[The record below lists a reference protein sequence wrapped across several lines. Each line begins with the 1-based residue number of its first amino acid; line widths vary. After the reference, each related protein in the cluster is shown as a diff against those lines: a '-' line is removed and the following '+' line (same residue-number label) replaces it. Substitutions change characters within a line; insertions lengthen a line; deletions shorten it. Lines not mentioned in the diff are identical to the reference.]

1 MVKYL
6 IIISL
11 AAFVLT
17 VYDKLISKKKKK
29 KKGKKKRKK
38 TRVPEKLFWAVAI
51 LGGAAAEYIT
61 MKIIRHKTK
70 HKSFMRGLPAIIII
84 QIGLYLAYY
93 FLF

>member
-17 VYDKLISKKKKK
+17 VYDKLISKKKK

-70 HKSFMRGLPAIIII
+70 HKNFMRGLPAIIII

>member
-11 AAFVLT
+11 VAFVLT
-17 VYDKLISKKKKK
+17 VYDKLVSKKKKK
-29 KKGKKKRKK
+29 KKGKKRRKK

-51 LGGAAAEYIT
+51 IGGAAAEYIT

-70 HKSFMRGLPAIIII
+70 HKSFMRGLPVIIII
-84 QIGLYLAYY
+84 HIGLYLAYY

>member
-11 AAFVLT
+11 VAFVLT

-29 KKGKKKRKK
+29 KGKKKRKK
-38 TRVPEKLFWAVAI
+38 IRVPEKLFWAVVI
-51 LGGAAAEYIT
+51 LGGAAEYIT

-70 HKSFMRGLPAIIII
+70 HKNFMRGLPAIIII